1 MSTDPERFLTRLGT
15 VTEVS
20 MRIALWRE
28 YFTHQHPDD
37 ALRLV
42 QHILAAQRVHHPHAS
57 PALLALARLIQEDA
71 DIVQKALLSAAIV
84 AQDDEVVQLL
94 SQWKPVRVAHRTQL
108 RPPALKHDREI
119 TLGERRSWARSRDR
133 DVLTRLLMDPDPVV
147 IRNLLKNPRLLE
159 RDVLRIASAQPVAA
173 EVLSEIF
180 RSDHWCGRPSVQ
192 LALLQNPYTPPD
204 LARSLLELLDSVGLK
219 SLVDATQIHPALR
232 RAARIRLAEQ
242 AGPRTVPGNPYD
254 DAWVAE
260 LLESRVED
268 GQGDNDT

>member
-1 MSTDPERFLTRLGT
+1 
-15 VTEVS
+15 
-20 MRIALWRE
+20 
-28 YFTHQHPDD
+28 
-37 ALRLV
+37 
-42 QHILAAQRVHHPHAS
+42 
-57 PALLALARLIQEDA
+57 
-71 DIVQKALLSAAIV
+71 
-84 AQDDEVVQLL
+84 
-94 SQWKPVRVAHRTQL
+94 
-108 RPPALKHDREI
+108 
-119 TLGERRSWARSRDR
+119 
-133 DVLTRLLMDPDPVV
+133 MDPDPVV

-192 LALLQNPYTPPD
+192 LALLQNPTPPD

-268 GQGDNDT
+268 GQGGQRYLTAFMKVSWGGSLFRLLFFPLVGSSLILRADSQSLAQSSPGELPPLSHQMRRTS